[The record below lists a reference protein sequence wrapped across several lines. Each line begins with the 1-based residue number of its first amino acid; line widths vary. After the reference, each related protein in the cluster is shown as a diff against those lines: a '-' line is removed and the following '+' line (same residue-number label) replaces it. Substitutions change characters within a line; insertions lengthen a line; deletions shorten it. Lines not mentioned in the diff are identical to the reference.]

1 MSVLLEICEKKLAH
15 ISEQKAKIPEKEL
28 EESIKKLEPARG
40 FINAI
45 KKEKTRINIIAE
57 VKKASPSAGIIRE
70 DFDPAAIAKIYEASG
85 ATCISVL
92 TDVPYFQGS
101 DKDLQVVKQATNLPV
116 LRKDFMLDPYQITES
131 RAIGADAV
139 LLIMAALELDQAREL
154 EAKAL
159 SLGMDVLVE
168 VHNEEELERSLK
180 LKTRL
185 IGINNRD
192 LKTLKVDLTTTER
205 LAEKILDTHILI
217 CESGIKTRDDIKR
230 MLRCGVDGFLIG
242 ESLTREQDIGKALK
256 NLVFIDTP

>member
-1 MSVLLEICEKKLAH
+1 MSILAEICRKKLAH
-15 ISEQKAKIPEKEL
+15 ISEQKAIISEKEL
-28 EESIKKLEPARG
+28 EESIKKLEPPRG
-40 FINAI
+40 FLSAI
-45 KKEKTRINIIAE
+45 KKEKPRINIIAE
-57 VKKASPSAGIIRE
+57 IKKASPSAGIIRK
-70 DFDPAAIAKIYEASG
+70 DFDPAAIARIYENSS

-92 TDVPYFQGS
+92 TDTPYFQGS
-101 DKDLQVVKQATNLPV
+101 DKDLQAVKQATSIPI

-154 EAKAL
+154 EEKAM
-159 SLGMDVLVE
+159 SFDIDILVE
-168 VHNEEELERSLK
+168 VHNEEELERALK

-192 LKTLKVDLTTTER
+192 LNSLKVDLATTEK
-205 LAEKILDTHILI
+205 LAKKIPESHTII

-242 ESLTREQDIGKALK
+242 ESLMREQDIGKALE